1 MPPACSDLVVR
12 LLRATLMGAPLLV
25 LAGCALPGFPARPAA
40 PVVQAA
46 PAAAPPGWWTQLH
59 DPAVDALAQAALAD

>member
-1 MPPACSDLVVR
+1 
-12 LLRATLMGAPLLV
+12 MGAPLLV
-25 LAGCALPGFPARPAA
+25 LAGYALPGFPARPAA